1 MSGPRGIPGHHL
13 VKSPEVAILYLSQF
27 PQPAVTSG
35 IALRESRLEKNMQTR
50 STAEEYAE
58 LAETCLAEFRRTLDR
73 RVSEQLRI
81 WQGVTFKRPSG
92 WMK

>member
-1 MSGPRGIPGHHL
+1 MSGPRGISGHHL

-58 LAETCLAEFRRTLDR
+58 
-73 RVSEQLRI
+73 QLRI
-81 WQGVTFKRPSG
+81 MARRYLQEAERLDEVKRLSQGKLPG
-92 WMK
+92 AEP